1 MLRFIDA
8 LGHLEDDYS
17 ELPGEDEY
25 DLEDVAPDPDELE
38 YGPTAEHPYAD
49 YPYSEEEASNNNCY
63 ACKYGEEEAANA
75 LNAGELL
82 FNSITREKMII
93 CESCVPE
100 VERLRKLIAQCT
112 VTSRPSSKRIRV
124 PAVFDLT

>member
-1 MLRFIDA
+1 MQDFDDA

-25 DLEDVAPDPDELE
+25 YLEDVAPDPDELG

-49 YPYSEEEASNNNCY
+49 YPYSEEDASNNNCY
-63 ACKYGEEEAANA
+63 ACKYGKEEAANA

-82 FNSITREKMII
+82 LNSITGEEMII
-93 CESCVPE
+93 CKSCMPE
-100 VERLRKLIAQCT
+100 VERLRTLI
-112 VTSRPSSKRIRV
+112 
-124 PAVFDLT
+124 